1 MSGVFVDF
9 DECKVKISIQEVLDV
24 LGIADQFQ
32 QRNGMLRA
40 ACPFPAHQH
49 NPVRPNPNQFTI
61 REIDG
66 IWMWKCWGDCQA
78 SGTVV
83 TFVTNYLQLSPAHAR
98 LWFHEHFANRLT
110 ATAKSKKRG
119 VGEHGNEKPPSDA
132 ETRPAECPQSEA
144 ATSVV
149 YASSENKCEDY
160 KPIRFTLRLE
170 PNVPYLKGRGVSDE
184 TVARFGI
191 GLCNR
196 GMLKGYVAIPVWED
210 PRGTHPYG
218 YLGRWAAE
226 DYDSDDDRPRY
237 KWPAGFPKNRFVYGL
252 REALDADDGLPLIVV
267 EGPFKVY
274 HLLQHGYPNTVA
286 TFGSSLSDQQAER
299 LIATGRPIVLIYDGD
314 EAGRAGMRAAVE
326 KLVAGTFVRTVEL
339 ADGIE
344 PDQLDVDNL
353 RQTLDFIAPAV

>member
-9 DECKVKISIQEVLDV
+9 DECKAKISIPDVLDV
-24 LGIADQFQ
+24 LGIADRFQ
-32 QRNGMLRA
+32 QRNGMLRGV
-40 ACPFPAHQH
+40 CPMPAHQH

-83 TFVTNYLQLSPAHAR
+83 TFITNYLQLSPAHAR

-119 VGEHGNEKPPSDA
+119 AGDRGGEKQCSDA
-132 ETRPAECPQSEA
+132 ENHPTEFPQPAA
-144 ATSVV
+144 ATGVV
-149 YASSENKCEDY
+149 DEPAADSSEDY

-196 GMLKGYVAIPVWED
+196 GMLKRYVAIPVWDD
-210 PRGTHPYG
+210 PPGTHPYG
-218 YLGRWAAE
+218 YLGRWAAD
-226 DYDSDDDRPRY
+226 DYDSEDDRPRY
-237 KWPAGFPKNRFVYGL
+237 KWPTAFPRNRFVYGL
-252 REALDADDGLPLIVV
+252 REALDAGDSLPLIVV

-274 HLLQHGYPNTVA
+274 HLLQHGYPNAVA
-286 TFGSSLSDQQAER
+286 TFGSSLSDEQADR
-299 LIATGRPIVLIYDGD
+299 LIATKRPIVLMYDGD
-314 EAGRAGMRAAVE
+314 EAGRAGMRVAAQ
-326 KLVAGTFVRTVEL
+326 KLITGTFVRTVEL

-344 PDQLDVDNL
+344 PDQLDADNL
-353 RQTLDFIAPAV
+353 RQMLRFVAPAA